1 MHTKAI
7 TKISSLPKQADNV
20 LAKGQ
25 AIANIHALVV
35 SAQEVTDLLLK
46 ADTHDNN

>member
-7 TKISSLPKQADNV
+7 TKISSLPQQAGNV
-20 LAKGQ
+20 LEKGRT
-25 AIANIHALVV
+25 IANLQALVV

-46 ADTHDNN
+46 VDTHDNN